1 MQHGRIIFDS
11 IYYRTKIL
19 MTPILLYSTNTFM
32 KFLIQQK
39 YMKDIHYVW
48 CSEIFD
54 SNTLGSYVSNSLVAP
69 TSNPKDIYLD
79 LKKAVEKVDKH
90 NSKIKEQISSLSARA
105 VHWEAA
111 GLITEAE
118 KNDIVY
124 MVNEPSF
131 FGYWRPLLYVI
142 PVSAVLSPRL
152 KPVPAHLCASLGAEY
167 IIDDLK
173 GDEFHI
179 IEL

>member
-1 MQHGRIIFDS
+1 
-11 IYYRTKIL
+11 
-19 MTPILLYSTNTFM
+19 MTPILLYSTNPFM

-48 CSEIFD
+48 CSESFD
-54 SNTLGSYVSNSLVAP
+54 SNTLGTYVSGSLVAP

-90 NSKIKEQISSLSARA
+90 NSKIKEQIASLSARA
-105 VHWEAA
+105 VQWETA

-118 KNDIVY
+118 KDDIVY
-124 MVNEPSF
+124 MVNETSF
-131 FGYWRPLLYVI
+131 FAYWRPLLYVI
-142 PVSAVLSPRL
+142 PASPTLSPRL

-167 IIDDLK
+167 IIGDLK